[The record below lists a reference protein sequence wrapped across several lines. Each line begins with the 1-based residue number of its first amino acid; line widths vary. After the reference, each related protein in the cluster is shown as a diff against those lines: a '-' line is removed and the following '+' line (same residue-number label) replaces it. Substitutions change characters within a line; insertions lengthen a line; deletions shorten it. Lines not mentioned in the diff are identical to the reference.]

1 MIFDA
6 KEIETT
12 QSMDSFFGYK
22 EIQALQNLISPP
34 KDDSDSEEL
43 YQNEVKRKGEILFL

>member
-1 MIFDA
+1 
-6 KEIETT
+6 
-12 QSMDSFFGYK
+12 MDSFFGYK

-43 YQNEVKRKGEILFL
+43 YQNEAKRKGDYFYKNQFVI